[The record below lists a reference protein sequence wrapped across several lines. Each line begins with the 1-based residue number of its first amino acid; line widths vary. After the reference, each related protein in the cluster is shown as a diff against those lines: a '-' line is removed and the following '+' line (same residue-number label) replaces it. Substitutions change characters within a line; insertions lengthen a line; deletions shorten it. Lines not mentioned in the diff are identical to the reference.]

1 MSRRNDANKDVL
13 SKIHEQIVK
22 DQNNDGV
29 LVANLESVYITSI
42 GRLVK
47 SSISRNESSSRF
59 RLLREVDVTISG
71 CT

>member
-1 MSRRNDANKDVL
+1 MQIRNTKTRVNQT
-13 SKIHEQIVK
+13 E
-22 DQNNDGV
+22 NNDGV

-59 RLLREVDVTISG
+59 RLLLEVDVTISG

>member
-1 MSRRNDANKDVL
+1 MQIRNTKTRVNQT
-13 SKIHEQIVK
+13 E
-22 DQNNDGV
+22 NNDGV